1 MCTDNNKFVVR
12 LGAFPNN
19 YIFYLQPE
27 FGHHSWITKF
37 RSFSWPTCCCRGF
50 GRTLKGR
57 TKRPGSKKSCSFSW
71 PHLLPRIWSNKR
83 KVEPK
88 GSLACLLALEE
99 GFIHILSHNVLWTR
113 PKCFCKNV
121 LLILMTIGS
130 IKTSILNINFVF
142 KFINF
147 IFFSSFVLIFKTK
160 TQWSST
166 LVTMFQ

>member
-1 MCTDNNKFVVR
+1 
-12 LGAFPNN
+12 
-19 YIFYLQPE
+19 
-27 FGHHSWITKF
+27 
-37 RSFSWPTCCCRGF
+37 
-50 GRTLKGR
+50 
-57 TKRPGSKKSCSFSW
+57 
-71 PHLLPRIWSNKR
+71 
-83 KVEPK
+83 
-88 GSLACLLALEE
+88 LLALEE